1 MYREIMKARLSEQAR
16 KIRRE
21 LGLSQERMSE
31 ELRITTRAYGDL
43 ERGKYCFSAFALLFL
58 LRLSG
63 KEECREI
70 GAFSLRRSCGGG
82 WSGSLSEGVKGDSG

>member
-1 MYREIMKARLSEQAR
+1 MYREIIKARLSEQAR

-21 LGLSQERMSE
+21 LGLSQEQMSE
-31 ELRITTRAYGDL
+31 QLRITTRAYGDL

-63 KEECREI
+63 KEACWELVLSVCREVTEMD
-70 GAFSLRRSCGGG
+70 GVTAFR
-82 WSGSLSEGVKGDSG
+82 EA